1 MIFKD
6 SDAEDD
12 QILMKR
18 DTFRGGSVKLASQGE
33 RDVELTYNLLQT
45 EEKVPWTFPFCVEN
59 REPLVAYKIIQ
70 L

>member
-6 SDAEDD
+6 SDAEND

-45 EEKVPWTFPFCVEN
+45 EEKVPWTFISLLC
-59 REPLVAYKIIQ
+59 
-70 L
+70 